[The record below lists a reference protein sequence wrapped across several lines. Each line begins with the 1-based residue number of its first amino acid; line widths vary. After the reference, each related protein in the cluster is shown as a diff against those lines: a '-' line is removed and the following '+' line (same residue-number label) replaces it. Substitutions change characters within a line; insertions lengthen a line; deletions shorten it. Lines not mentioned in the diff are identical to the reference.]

1 MIEKTLVLIKPDGVK
16 RGLIG
21 EILKRFEQRGLK
33 LVGMKMV
40 WIDKSFAK
48 KHYSE
53 HVKKGFYKN
62 LEEFI
67 TSGPVVAMVIE
78 GIYAVEIVRKIVGS
92 TEPKSAEIGTIR
104 ADFAHVSY
112 DYADKKGI
120 TIKNLIHA
128 SGTSEEAAIEI
139 SLWFKPEEIYDYKT
153 VHEEHVF

>member
-40 WIDKSFAK
+40 WIDKNFAK
-48 KHYSE
+48 KHYSA

-78 GIYAVEIVRKIVGS
+78 GIHAVEIVRKIVGS

-139 SLWFKPEEIYDYKT
+139 NLWFKPEEIYDYKT
-153 VHEEHVF
+153 AHEEHVF

>member
-48 KHYSE
+48 KHYSA

-67 TSGPVVAMVIE
+67 ISGPVVAMVIE
-78 GIYAVEIVRKIVGS
+78 GIQAVEIVRKVVGS
-92 TEPKSAEIGTIR
+92 TEPRSAEIGTIR

-112 DYADKKGI
+112 AYADKKGI

-128 SGTSEEAAIEI
+128 SGTSDEAAIEI
-139 SLWFKPEEIYDYKT
+139 SLWFKPEEIYDYRT